1 MGAARPFLQ
10 IVSSKMSCGVTMD
23 DSILDM
29 FNEMKMKHTKRY
41 MIFKI
46 DSGKIVLDAQGDKDQ
61 TYEHFINAMPKAEP
75 RYAVV
80 DVQFTTD
87 DGGSREKLVFIAWCP
102 DDCGVKPKLLYSS
115 NEYAI
120 KEKFC
125 GTHKSIRITSMDELP
140 FDEVKAVMQ

>member
-1 MGAARPFLQ
+1 MG
-10 IVSSKMSCGVTMD
+10 SCGVTMD

-87 DGGSREKLVFIAWCP
+87 DGGSREKLVFIAWSP
-102 DDCGVKPKLLYSS
+102 DDCGVKPKLLYSAS
-115 NEYAI
+115 KDVIAR
-120 KEKFC
+120 KLC
-125 GTHKSIRITSMDELP
+125 GIHKSIQVNSMDDLQ
-140 FDEVKAVMQ
+140 FDEVKAMIP